1 MDGSWV
7 ADDASLSCFDCAVAF
22 LASLP
27 ARLVAVLPQNPNP
40 LLLFLSNL
48 HSIFFQPHHKQNSM
62 NDIGVRHP
70 WKGWEPESNWLIL
83 RIGSCRFSFAPHCQ
97 RHTEVHTYTA
107 TLHPPRQGSC
117 GKMWRGHVRPAMG
130 ALSAASRDPSYGN
143 PESVPVPCLRGETV
157 CNRSRR
163 GNKRHKIRLAVRG
176 GPELQDHA

>member
-1 MDGSWV
+1 MDGWMDGSWV
-7 ADDASLSCFDCAVAF
+7 ADDASVSCFDCAVAF

-48 HSIFFQPHHKQNSM
+48 HSIFFRPHHKQNSM

-83 RIGSCRFSFAPHCQ
+83 QIGSCHFSFAPDCQ

-117 GKMWRGHVRPAMG
+117 GRCGEGMCDRRWELCQRRAEIHLAEIQNLCQSPA
-130 ALSAASRDPSYGN
+130 
-143 PESVPVPCLRGETV
+143 
-157 CNRSRR
+157 
-163 GNKRHKIRLAVRG
+163 
-176 GPELQDHA
+176 